1 MGGPGTTTT
10 TTTTTG
16 DPFADQAGNT
26 LMTLIAN
33 ATGGDAAEAQSILL
47 RRLALEGDVIPSRVP
62 APLNITQIGG
72 YLNLLTDLKET
83 AMRSQVL
90 AGILGVAGPVNQAGW
105 VSAKPPYT
113 FSMLP
118 NDRPTGALQDTLPT
132 VIPMRSDFMHAFLAA
147 MQTLHN
153 EGCLLPLYAGPSS
166 LPTTVLDPTTPV
178 DPMPYIGRVLQVA
191 PMAFNDPMSDP
202 VVLARNAGSTDLFQV
217 ALNSNGLASV
227 AVPANDYDALKSGST
242 TLTATSLSEVKL
254 VYLNPILASAGFYP
268 ADPLPQPASTTDYAW
283 TMYTSVAGLIP
294 GKTRLGDELASLYG
308 WTAIGASIFSS
319 MTSWVWNGTAF
330 AP

>member
-1 MGGPGTTTT
+1 M
-10 TTTTTG
+10 
-16 DPFADQAGNT
+16 N
-26 LMTLIAN
+26 LIAN
-33 ATGGDAAEAQSILL
+33 ATTGDALEAQNILL

-62 APLNITQIGG
+62 APQNITQIGG

-105 VSAKPPYT
+105 VTPKPPYT
-113 FSMLP
+113 FSMVP
-118 NDRPTGALQDTLPT
+118 NDRPAGALQESLPT
-132 VIPMRSDFMHAFLAA
+132 VVPVRSDFVHAFLAA
-147 MQTLHN
+147 TKTLHD
-153 EGCLLPLYAGPSS
+153 EGCMLPLYAGPSS
-166 LPTTVLDPTTPV
+166 LPTTVLDPTVAV
-178 DPMPYIGRVLQVA
+178 DPMPYIGRVLQLA
-191 PMAFNDPMSDP
+191 PMAFADPMSDP

-217 ALNSNGLASV
+217 ALNSTGLASV
-227 AVPANDYDALKSGST
+227 AVPANDYDALKSASP

-268 ADPLPQPASTTDYAW
+268 ADPLPQPASTTDTAW
-283 TMYTSVAGLIP
+283 TVYTSVAGLIP
-294 GKTRLGDELASLYG
+294 GKTRLGDELSALYS
-308 WTAIGASIFSS
+308 WTAIGASIFSP